1 MDPARGLHC
10 ETRAES
16 AEDATA
22 KNRVNDEILPPSL
35 SEHSQDKNDKKS
47 LATSSAL
54 PSAETHSSTDTQQS
68 ESSSL
73 PKSVVDQPVRPPSHD
88 ARSERSPTASE
99 KEDGS
104 AGTGS
109 KQGYPPEAFQGVWK
123 RTAQMN
129 YDEILIAL
137 GLNKKLRD
145 IALSSGMVVTIA
157 VASFSAPNSSDHKS
171 DKDTTYMRVREI
183 NGGHDSAICDLN
195 TDSTYNI
202 SLDSDS
208 RSSKNG
214 RRGTTRSK
222 ESKFFGKKYNETSR
236 YGEDSSVGSS
246 GSATYPHGNVLSV
259 NRQAVN
265 GRMRIISRYFLV
277 EKKGNPQLR
286 LTTICKHD
294 VPQFKGGPLVEVS
307 TEATTVFELVSRTPE
322 AGFEVV
328 APESLVSESMRK
340 SVSRMYSDTA
350 FSQPSEDEK
359 LTKSPTGSTRK
370 RKRCR
375 LLPRGKILGQL
386 AT

>member
-1 MDPARGLHC
+1 
-10 ETRAES
+10 
-16 AEDATA
+16 
-22 KNRVNDEILPPSL
+22 
-35 SEHSQDKNDKKS
+35 
-47 LATSSAL
+47 
-54 PSAETHSSTDTQQS
+54 
-68 ESSSL
+68 
-73 PKSVVDQPVRPPSHD
+73 
-88 ARSERSPTASE
+88 
-99 KEDGS
+99 
-104 AGTGS
+104 
-109 KQGYPPEAFQGVWK
+109 
-123 RTAQMN
+123 MN

-171 DKDTTYMRVREI
+171 DKETTYMRVREI

-222 ESKFFGKKYNETSR
+222 EVSFFGKKYNETSR

-350 FSQPSEDEK
+350 FSQPSENEK

-370 RKRCR
+370 KEKDVAFYQEGRSWGSSPR
-375 LLPRGKILGQL
+375 LSN
-386 AT
+386 